1 MEKSIITT
9 GKTIDDAVEA
19 ALRQLG
25 LTRDDVTYQVI
36 SLPKSGL
43 FGTGAVPAKV
53 QVTYEAPDLRPAAK
67 AEAAPKA
74 EPKPEKKEE
83 AAAPRIALSSASRS
97 KPKAPAA
104 PKAEVKKPEPKPE
117 APKPAPKA
125 EPAPKAVEK
134 KHEVKKPAEKKPVEK
149 KAEKPA
155 APKPERAPK
164 ADAAPRAP
172 KVPAAERTYTPAEPG
187 SNEEKIEQFIKG
199 LLENMGSK
207 AVPHAW
213 SDGEGSYRVELTGE
227 GLGFLIGRRGETLDA
242 IQHLANYAVNRSV
255 DGHVRI
261 NVDAES
267 YREKREDSLRR
278 YARKK
283 AQQVLKNRRRT
294 TLEPMNAYERHVIH
308 ASLQDM
314 DNITTHS
321 TGTEPNRRVVIEYV
335 R

>member
-9 GKTIDDAVEA
+9 GKTIDAAVET
-19 ALRQLG
+19 ALAQLG

-36 SLPKSGL
+36 TLPKSGFL
-43 FGTGAVPAKV
+43 GIGAVPAKV
-53 QVTYEAPDLRPAAK
+53 QVTYEAPDLKPAVKAEEKKPEAPKAEEKK
-67 AEAAPKA
+67 AEAAPKV
-74 EPKPEKKEE
+74 E
-83 AAAPRIALSSASRS
+83 AAPRIALSSASRS
-97 KPKAPAA
+97 KPKAPKTEAPKA
-104 PKAEVKKPEPKPE
+104 PKAETPKVEQKPAEKKPE
-117 APKPAPKA
+117 APKAQPAPKA
-125 EPAPKAVEK
+125 PK
-134 KHEVKKPAEKKPVEK
+134 AEKKPVEK
-149 KAEKPA
+149 KAPEKKPVEK
-155 APKPERAPK
+155 KPEAPK
-164 ADAAPRAP
+164 AA
-172 KVPAAERTYTPAEPG
+172 RTYEPAQPG
-187 SNEEKIEQFIKG
+187 SNEEKIEVFLKG

-207 AVPHAW
+207 AVPHCW
-213 SDGEGSYRVELTGE
+213 SDAEGSYRVELTGE

-242 IQHLANYAVNRSV
+242 IQHLANYAVNRSI

-261 NVDAES
+261 NVDAEC

-308 ASLQDM
+308 AALQDM